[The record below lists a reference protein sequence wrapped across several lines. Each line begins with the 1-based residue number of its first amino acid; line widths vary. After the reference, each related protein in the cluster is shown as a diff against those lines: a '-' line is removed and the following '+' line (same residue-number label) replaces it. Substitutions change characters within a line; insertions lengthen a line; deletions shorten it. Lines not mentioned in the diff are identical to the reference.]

1 MQQFRSSG
9 ELLLGVM
16 DGHGTFGHL
25 VSTFL
30 IQHLPAVLMQKFV
43 AAAAGLVLQGSSSS
57 SGWQRQQQQGKLAGK
72 RHGKQ
77 QQQLLA
83 QPPAQHHPEML
94 LGSQLPYVVIPDHR
108 GEAGNHAHYATAA
121 EGAAAAVANSS
132 KHAQARHGR
141 AVSKHK
147 VVPQPEH
154 TAHYSLQDS
163 SSSSSKPEEAAVAV
177 PKAVVDQVP
186 ICQSLLTTVFAETDH
201 MLTGSGINTLDS
213 GSTAVLCHIGPDSVT
228 TAWVGDS
235 RAVLGRR
242 ISEPKAWD
250 LRLRQQQQQQQRR
263 SGSSVRG
270 DGRGSSSSDDD
281 GGSWQAI
288 PLSDDHK
295 PERPDEQV
303 RAAVTVQ
310 VPEPWTYDNFNIE
323 LQQKFRTGLMASREG
338 VLVATARL

>member
-1 MQQFRSSG
+1 MQQFRSPG

-30 IQHLPAVLMQKFV
+30 IQHLPAVLMQKVV

-57 SGWQRQQQQGKLAGK
+57 SSEGWRRQQQHGKAAGK

-77 QQQLLA
+77 QQQ
-83 QPPAQHHPEML
+83 QQMQHHPEML

-108 GEAGNHAHYATAA
+108 GEAGSHVHYATAA
-121 EGAAAAVANSS
+121 EGAAASVANSS

-154 TAHYSLQDS
+154 TAQYNLQENSLQENS
-163 SSSSSKPEEAAVAV
+163 SSSGAAADAAVAV

-186 ICQSLLTTVFAETDH
+186 LCQSLLTAVFAETDH
-201 MLTGSGINTLDS
+201 MLIGSGINTLDS
-213 GSTAVLCHIGPDSVT
+213 GSTALLCHIGPDSLT

-242 ISEPKAWD
+242 VAEPKAWD
-250 LRLRQQQQQQQRR
+250 LRVRQQQR
-263 SGSSVRG
+263 SSSSSSSVWG
-270 DGRGSSSSDDD
+270 GSSSSSSNSSVNGDD
-281 GGSWQAI
+281 GGRWQAI

-303 RAAVTVQ
+303 SAAVGLGTRFIRCSTVSQ
-310 VPEPWTYDNFNIE
+310 LLDE
-323 LQQKFRTGLMASREG
+323 L
-338 VLVATARL
+338 